1 MSLTTDYLKSQSNT
15 KYHEQSGEGD
25 KVIEIKCS

>member
-1 MSLTTDYLKSQSNT
+1 MSLTTDYLKSRSKT

-25 KVIEIKCS
+25 KVIEINCS